1 MDHTFCYIGTEF
13 HPLQLVEDH
22 ENKRRLVLNRLLNIL
37 FHKWITL
44 PFYINIEINNL
55 YNDYNAKETTKQQKT
70 ILI

>member
-1 MDHTFCYIGTEF
+1 MEHAFCYIGTEF
-13 HPLQLVEDH
+13 YPLQLVEDH
-22 ENKRRLVLNRLLNIL
+22 ENKKKMVLNRLLSIL

-55 YNDYNAKETTKQQKT
+55 YNNHNTKETTKQQKT